1 MNIFSSH
8 LSFERLVDLVE
19 GRLPPAE
26 QTPLLTHLS
35 SCTRCAAEKA
45 WLERVIGLMR
55 ADTNEDAPPAV
66 IARAQRLFQTRV
78 APVSPEAAT
87 GSPLRR
93 RISALLHFDSLQRPL
108 ALGMRGGQPAARQLL
123 LKAEDYELDV
133 RITPAGTTWQVSG
146 QLLGPETKGQVELRR
161 AAGDSPPVPGTTQP
175 KSDRDSSQDA
185 TGMLQAELNDLGEFN
200 LPPARPGVYQL
211 LLRLGNLE
219 VELPPLEI
227 GAGNGG

>member
-19 GRLPPAE
+19 GRLSPAE

-35 SCTRCAAEKA
+35 GCTRCAAEKA

-55 ADTNEDAPPAV
+55 TDKTEEAPPAV
-66 IARAQRLFQTRV
+66 IARAQRLFQGRV
-78 APVSPEAAT
+78 APGPSEAAT
-87 GSPLRR
+87 GSSLRR
-93 RISALLHFDSLQRPL
+93 RIPALLHFDSLQRPL

-123 LKAEDYELDV
+123 LKAEDYELDM
-133 RITPAGTTWQVSG
+133 RITPAGTAWQVSG
-146 QLLGPETKGQVELRR
+146 QLLGPETKGEVELQR
-161 AAGDSPPVPGTTQP
+161 AA
-175 KSDRDSSQDA
+175 DRDSSQGA
-185 TGMLQAELNDLGEFN
+185 TGVLQAELNDLGEFN
-200 LPPARPGVYQL
+200 LPPTPPGIYQL

-227 GAGNGG
+227 GVGNGS